1 MVDIDGVILDIHSYI
16 EKIVRE
22 FADSTYSSKNIL
34 TYDLNKSLYEKLTYL
49 LEKGMIT
56 DVIAQHILDTHYI
69 SSEVRDMIIGEFTN
83 PSVFK
88 YSNLDE
94 DCIAIIKSLMQNG
107 VEIVFHTVSLSD
119 EVKKIKKER
128 IKEALQ
134 NYEGMYKFCDCKDAC
149 DKCSKEYD
157 YVVEDCLETLVDFSK
172 KDSDAKLCMVSKTYN
187 SPLVYAEHED
197 LFNTEKIKVY
207 ADAQSALMD
216 IFGKEIA

>member
-119 EVKKIKKER
+119 EVRDIKKDR
-128 IKEALQ
+128 ISTALSY
-134 NYEGMYKFCDCKDAC
+134 YEGSFKFCDCKDAC
-149 DKCSKEYD
+149 DKCLKEYD

-172 KDSDAKLCMVSKTYN
+172 KDSDAKLCMVSKMYN
-187 SPLVYAEHED
+187 SPLIYAEHED

-207 ADAQSALMD
+207 SDAKSALMD
-216 IFGKEIA
+216 IFCKEFA